1 MRSVITRLILLTLL
15 TTPALAE
22 PAVLTIA
29 TFNAEFLTK
38 PKVHVR
44 FDLPF
49 RSSQWSD
56 EQRTLWTPEYRDQKF
71 AEAIDK
77 VAPVIAGIGADVVVL
92 TEVGDEQD
100 VGELTAALSALGVEY
115 PHVQVCDC
123 KDRTTSQH
131 VAVLSKLALFNPV
144 PLVPGREGFFAE
156 DDDADSE
163 DETGL
168 SKSIKVQFAFQG
180 RQFHLYGLHLKS
192 ERGYSEAD
200 NQRIA
205 QASLVRR
212 HYLPLL
218 QKGEHVIV
226 AGDLNDG
233 RGQPALK
240 RIRGFDDIGPDLVQ
254 TGHIGFFELT
264 EYAERWTHSY
274 LGTRSQVDHIL
285 VSRSIKDAARIKARV
300 VSLPDPT
307 ISDHRPFVVQM
318 RFRQ

>member
-1 MRSVITRLILLTLL
+1 MRSLIIYFF
-15 TTPALAE
+15 ALFFCATAQSAE
-22 PAVLTIA
+22 LKVA

-44 FDLPF
+44 FGLKF
-49 RSSQWSD
+49 NTSQWTD
-56 EQRTLWTPEYRDQKF
+56 AQRAQWTPEFRDEKF

-77 VAPVIAGIGADVVVL
+77 VAPVIANINADVIVL
-92 TEVGDEQD
+92 TEVGDKEGVAQ
-100 VGELTAALSALGVEY
+100 LNQAIAALGVEY
-115 PHVQVCDC
+115 PHVQVCEC
-123 KDRTTSQH
+123 TDRSTSQH
-131 VAVLSKLALFNPV
+131 VAVLSKLTLFNPV
-144 PLVPGREGFFAE
+144 LLVPGREGFFAE

-205 QASLVRR
+205 QASIARR
-212 HYLPLL
+212 HYLPIL

-233 RGQPALK
+233 RGQPTLK
-240 RIRGFDDIGPDLVQ
+240 RIRGFDDIGPDLFQ
-254 TGHIGFFELT
+254 TGHIGSFPQE
-264 EYAERWTHSY
+264 EWGERWTHSY
-274 LGTRSQVDHIL
+274 NGTRNQIDHIL
-285 VSRSIKDAARIKARV
+285 ISRSIKNEARV
-300 VSLPDPT
+300 SSEVIALDDPA
-307 ISDHRPFVVQM
+307 ISDHRPFIVNM
-318 RFRQ
+318 RFRN